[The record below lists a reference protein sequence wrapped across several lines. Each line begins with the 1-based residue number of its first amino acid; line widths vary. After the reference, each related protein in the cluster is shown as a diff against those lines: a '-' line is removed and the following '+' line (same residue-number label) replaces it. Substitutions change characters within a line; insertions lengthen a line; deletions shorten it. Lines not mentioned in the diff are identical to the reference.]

1 MCDGFVLVDRQV
13 VVTHICVQRVV
24 VWCGS
29 FLPLLFTYYLFD
41 TLVFVMSYIVLSL
54 MMNHSNFSFN
64 SYFDVLI
71 QVPFIL
77 TTKLIKSMH

>member
-24 VWCGS
+24 VCSGS

-54 MMNHSNFSFN
+54 TMNHSNFSFN
-64 SYFDVLI
+64 SYFDVFI